1 MAEAHSFAKHYKKK
15 NTDMKRFYLLIL
27 FILLFANNCF
37 ASNFIEGF
45 EDIPLMDGLIQNKN
59 DNFSFANEETGI
71 IEVKLNAKKKI
82 NFNNIKL
89 FYKQSLSQM
98 GWNIKNES
106 QESISFYR
114 ENNVLDIQKTKNSP
128 LKISISLKNIY

>member
-1 MAEAHSFAKHYKKK
+1 
-15 NTDMKRFYLLIL
+15 MKRFYLLIL
-27 FILLFANNCF
+27 FTLLFATNCF

-45 EDIPLMDGLIQNKN
+45 EDIPLMDGLVQNKN

-71 IEVKLNAKKKI
+71 IEAKLNAKRKI
-82 NFNNIKL
+82 NFNKIKQ
-89 FYKQSLSQM
+89 FYKESLSQM

-128 LKISISLKNIY
+128 PNDDLPLYIHIHL